1 MPVIVFLHGGAFVVG
16 SCEAMLYGPQVLLDR
31 EVRAYDSAFGAVT
44 LGYSDFNNLMGFT
57 SNKLP
62 NNILKNVW

>member
-31 EVRAYDSAFGAVT
+31 EVKA
-44 LGYSDFNNLMGFT
+44 
-57 SNKLP
+57 
-62 NNILKNVW
+62 